1 MKLKLVGKDSSD
13 YTFYEMS
20 VKDDR
25 FVHFTTEERAKEI
38 LKSGKLLM
46 DPPYEKFGIDAV
58 NAVST
63 TYGSYV
69 PTVAV
74 THLKGQVVS
83 IIFKTDT
90 EPDYGV
96 VEEVVW
102 KTDVNLID
110 PKIESKEKGISLIK
124 NTPEKIDD
132 QKEVLYKKSEIK
144 KMEDHLK
151 KKTAK
156 NVVNAYIRN
165 RDRDLPDGRK
175 WAFLPIA

>member
-1 MKLKLVGKDSSD
+1 MKLIGKDSSN

-25 FVHFTTEERAKEI
+25 FVHFTTKERAKEI
-38 LKSGKLLM
+38 LETGKLLM
-46 DPPYEKFGIDAV
+46 DPPYKKFGIDVV

-74 THLKGQVVS
+74 THLKGQIVS
-83 IIFKTDT
+83 LIFKTNT

-96 VEEVVW
+96 AEEVIW
-102 KTDVNLID
+102 KTDVNLIE

-132 QKEVLYKKSEIK
+132 QEEVIYKKSEIK
-144 KMEDHLK
+144 KIENYLK
-151 KKTAK
+151 KKVTSAIR
-156 NVVNAYIRN
+156 VAHLYLIAERSVNLLITE
-165 RDRDLPDGRK
+165 K
-175 WAFLPIA
+175 